1 VALIPA
7 PAAVSVWPF
16 VRLKLRIT
24 RNGLRGRP
32 ARIAMFVLGAV
43 AAGFLAVVGYAAFA
57 TPGLLDSARGAEV
70 LFPFGGAVLVFGWF
84 LMPLLFF
91 GVDDSLDPA
100 QFALLPLTRR
110 TLLGGLAVAALIGL
124 PALATLAAT
133 AGTVYT
139 SARLGGP
146 GAALAQLLGIVG
158 GLLLCVTVSRSVIS
172 AFATALR
179 SRRARDLATILLAMV
194 AASLGP
200 VQLLLLGLLNQADW
214 ASVELIAEVVGW
226 TPVGAPYTVGLDV
239 AAGRAWAVPVKLVIV
254 LVTVGGLLW
263 WWSRTLE
270 HAMAGAA
277 TAGGRRGAAATR
289 TDGRGPVD
297 QLLFRWWPRSRF
309 GALMARETRY
319 WWRETRRRAA
329 LITLAVAGVFLPLSS
344 AFGSG
349 GGSARGLAVLVG
361 AIAPIG
367 LANQF
372 GYEGSAYAT
381 NLATGIPGR
390 LEVHSRAAAHALFTV
405 PMLLLVALVTGL
417 LAGGRPESIPAQF
430 GVLLATYG
438 VGLALVLPVSVRAA
452 YALPDPSTPFT
463 LSSGGGLGKALPSLA
478 AMVGAIIGTLPV
490 VLAGYLLGPVWLWIG
505 LPVGLGYGAAAYAL
519 GAHLAGGLLD
529 RRMPEVLAAVT
540 AR

>member
-1 VALIPA
+1 MSI
-7 PAAVSVWPF
+7 WPF

-43 AAGFLAVVGYAAFA
+43 TAGLLAIFGYAAFA
-57 TPGLLDSARGAEV
+57 TPGLLDSARSAEV
-70 LFPFGGAVLVFGWF
+70 LFPFAGAALVFGWF

-91 GVDDSLDPA
+91 GIDDSLDPA
-100 QFALLPLTRR
+100 QFALLPLARR

-133 AGTVYT
+133 AGMVDTA
-139 SARLGGP
+139 ARLGGP
-146 GAALAQLLGIVG
+146 GAALAQLCGIVC
-158 GLLLCVTVSRSVIS
+158 GLLLCVAVSRAVTS

-179 SRRARDLATILLAMV
+179 SRRARDLATILLAVV

-200 VQLLLLGLLNQADW
+200 AQLLLLGLLNQANW
-214 ASVELIAEVVGW
+214 SSVELIAEVAGW

-239 AAGRAWAVPVKLVIV
+239 VAGRAWAVPVKLLIV
-254 LVTVGGLLW
+254 LVSVGGLLW

-270 HAMAGAA
+270 RAMAGAA
-277 TAGGRRGAAATR
+277 TAGSRRGSTATR
-289 TDGRGPVD
+289 SDGRGPVD
-297 QLLFRWWPRSRF
+297 QLLFRWSPRSRF

-329 LITLAVAGVFLPLSS
+329 LITLAVAGVFLPLTS

-349 GGSARGLAVLVG
+349 GARGLAVVVG

-405 PMLLLVALVTGL
+405 PLLLLVAVVTGL

-430 GVLLATYG
+430 GTLLATYG

-452 YALPDPSTPFT
+452 YALPDPTTPFA
-463 LSSGGGLGKALPSLA
+463 LSSGGGLGKALPSLG
-478 AMVGAIIGTLPV
+478 AMVGAILGALPV
-490 VLAGYLLGPVWLWIG
+490 LLAGGLLGPVWLWIG
-505 LPVGLGYGAAAYAL
+505 LPIGLAYGLAAYAL
-519 GAHLAGGLLD
+519 GARLAGGLLD

>member
-1 VALIPA
+1 M
-7 PAAVSVWPF
+7 AVSPAVTTIWPF

-32 ARIAMFVLGAV
+32 ARIVMFVLGAV
-43 AAGFLAVVGYAAFA
+43 AACMLAVLGYAAFA
-57 TPGLLDSARGAEV
+57 TPGLLDSARSAGI
-70 LFPFGGAVLVFGWF
+70 LFAFGGGLLVFGWLF
-84 LMPLLFF
+84 LPLLFF

-110 TLLGGLAVAALIGL
+110 TLLAGLSVAALIGL

-133 AGTVYT
+133 AGMVDTA
-139 SARLGGP
+139 ARLGGP
-146 GAALAQLLGIVG
+146 GAALAQVLGVLC
-158 GLLLCVTVSRSVIS
+158 GLVLCVTVSRAVTS

-179 SRRARDLATILLAMV
+179 SRRARDLATILLAVV

-200 VQLLLLGLLNQADW
+200 AQLLLLGLLNRADW
-214 ASVELIAEVVGW
+214 ESVETIAAVVGW
-226 TPVGAPYTVGLDV
+226 TPFGAPYTVGLDV
-239 AAGRAWAVPVKLVIV
+239 AAGRAWAVPLKLLIV
-254 LVTVGGLLW
+254 SAAVSGLLW

-270 HAMAGAA
+270 RAMAGAA
-277 TAGGRRGAAATR
+277 TAGSRRGLTATR
-289 TDGRGPVD
+289 LDGRGPVA
-297 QLLFRWWPRSRF
+297 QLLFRWSPRSRF

-329 LITLAVAGVFLPLSS
+329 LITLAVAGLFLPLSS
-344 AFGSG
+344 AFGSDG
-349 GGSARGLAVLVG
+349 GGARNLAVLVS

-381 NLATGIPGR
+381 NLATGISGR

-430 GVLLATYG
+430 GTLIATYG

-452 YALPDPSTPFT
+452 YALPDPTTPFA
-463 LSSGGGLGKALPSLA
+463 LSSGGGLGKALPALG
-478 AMVGAIIGTLPV
+478 AMFGALIGALPV
-490 VLAGYLLGPVWLWIG
+490 ILAGHLLGPVWLWVGLPIG
-505 LPVGLGYGAAAYAL
+505 LAYGAAAYAF

>member
-1 VALIPA
+1 MALTPA
-7 PAAVSVWPF
+7 LSIGPF
-16 VRLKLRIT
+16 VRLKLRIS

-32 ARIAMFVLGAV
+32 ARIVMFVLGAV
-43 AAGFLAVVGYAAFA
+43 AAGFLAIFGYAAFA
-57 TPGLLDSARGAEV
+57 TPGLLDSARSAEV
-70 LFPFGGAVLVFGWF
+70 LFPFGGALLVFGWF

-100 QFALLPLTRR
+100 QFALLPLPRR
-110 TLLGGLAVAALIGL
+110 TLLAGLGVAALIGL

-133 AGTVYT
+133 AGMVDT

-146 GAALAQLLGIVG
+146 GAALAQLLGIIC
-158 GLLLCVTVSRSVIS
+158 GLLLCVAVSRAVTS

-179 SRRARDLATILLAMV
+179 SRRARDLATVLLAVV

-200 VQLLLLGLLNQADW
+200 AQLLLLGLLDQADW
-214 ASVELIAEVVGW
+214 RSVQLIAEVVGW
-226 TPVGAPYTVGLDV
+226 TPFGAAWTVGLDV
-239 AAGRAWAVPVKLVIV
+239 AGGRAWAVPIKVVIV
-254 LVTVGGLLW
+254 LVAVGGLLW

-270 HAMAGAA
+270 RAMAGAA
-277 TAGGRRGAAATR
+277 TAGSRRGSAVTR
-289 TDGRGPVD
+289 ADGRGPVD

-329 LITLAVAGVFLPLSS
+329 LITLGVAGVFLPLST

-349 GGSARGLAVLVG
+349 GSGGRGLAVLVG

-390 LEVHSRAAAHALFTV
+390 LEVHSRAAAHALFTL

-417 LAGGRPESIPAQF
+417 LAGGRPESVPATF
-430 GVLLATYG
+430 GMLVATYG

-452 YALPDPSTPFT
+452 YALPDPSTPFA
-463 LSSGGGLGKALPSLA
+463 LSSGGGLGKALPSLG
-478 AMVGAIIGTLPV
+478 AMVGAIVGSLPV
-490 VLAGYLLGPVWLWIG
+490 VLAGYLLGPAWLWLG
-505 LPVGLGYGAAAYAL
+505 LPAGLAYGLAAYL
-519 GAHLAGGLLD
+519 VGAHLAGGLLD
-529 RRMPEVLAAVT
+529 RRMPEVLAAVS